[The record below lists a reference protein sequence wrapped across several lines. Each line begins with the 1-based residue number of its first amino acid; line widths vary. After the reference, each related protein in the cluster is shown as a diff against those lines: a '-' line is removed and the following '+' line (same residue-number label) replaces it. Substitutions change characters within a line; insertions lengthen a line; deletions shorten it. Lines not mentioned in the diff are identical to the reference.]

1 MSRALE
7 TLGKYK
13 YLLLLLLLG
22 LILLLWPTG
31 GGGGAAPDEGRT
43 EAEARLEAVLGE
55 VSGAGRV
62 SVLLCSHKRRRGFK
76 GEPSPGVPPFLF
88 FTLLRVRRYA
98 GWWSLPC
105 PAIRPHF
112 FGACPKKR
120 CRAAKEKRFFYL
132 GGSTIRVS
140 ATGR

>member
-62 SVLLCSHKRRRGFK
+62 SVLYSD
-76 GEPSPGVPPFLF
+76 EGVAVVCEGASSAQ
-88 FTLLRVRRYA
+88 VRLDIVNA
-98 GWWSLPC
+98 
-105 PAIRPHF
+105 
-112 FGACPKKR
+112 
-120 CRAAKEKRFFYL
+120 
-132 GGSTIRVS
+132 VS
-140 ATGR
+140 AYTGFGSDRIKVLSMERSD

>member
-43 EAEARLEAVLGE
+43 EAEARLETVLSEIE
-55 VSGAGRV
+55 VAGRV
-62 SVLLCSHKRRRGFK
+62 SVLYSD
-76 GEPSPGVPPFLF
+76 EGVAVVCEGASSAQ
-88 FTLLRVRRYA
+88 VRLDIVNA
-98 GWWSLPC
+98 
-105 PAIRPHF
+105 
-112 FGACPKKR
+112 
-120 CRAAKEKRFFYL
+120 
-132 GGSTIRVS
+132 VS
-140 ATGR
+140 AYTGFGSDRIKVLGMERSD

>member
-31 GGGGAAPDEGRT
+31 GGSGAEPDEGRT

-62 SVLLCSHKRRRGFK
+62 SVLYSD
-76 GEPSPGVPPFLF
+76 EGVAVVCEGAGSAPVAS
-88 FTLLRVRRYA
+88 RVIDVVTT
-98 GWWSLPC
+98 SLGITSLQVC
-105 PAIRPHF
+105 
-112 FGACPKKR
+112 
-120 CRAAKEKRFFYL
+120 
-132 GGSTIRVS
+132 VVQS
-140 ATGR
+140 ANK

>member
-62 SVLLCSHKRRRGFK
+62 SVSAYTGF
-76 GEPSPGVPPFLF
+76 
-88 FTLLRVRRYA
+88 
-98 GWWSLPC
+98 
-105 PAIRPHF
+105 
-112 FGACPKKR
+112 
-120 CRAAKEKRFFYL
+120 
-132 GGSTIRVS
+132 GSDRIKVLSMERS
-140 ATGR
+140 D

>member
-62 SVLLCSHKRRRGFK
+62 SVLYSDEGVAVVCEGAPVYQELRHRLHHGPRRQDQRQQAAVT
-76 GEPSPGVPPFLF
+76 PS
-88 FTLLRVRRYA
+88 
-98 GWWSLPC
+98 
-105 PAIRPHF
+105 
-112 FGACPKKR
+112 
-120 CRAAKEKRFFYL
+120 
-132 GGSTIRVS
+132 
-140 ATGR
+140 